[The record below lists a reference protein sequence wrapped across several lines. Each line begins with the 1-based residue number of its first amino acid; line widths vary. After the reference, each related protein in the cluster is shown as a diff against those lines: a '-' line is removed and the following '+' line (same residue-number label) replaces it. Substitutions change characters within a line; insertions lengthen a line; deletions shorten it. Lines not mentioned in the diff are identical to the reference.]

1 MVINLLVI
9 FSFGTSLLEWKKK
22 GLLEREISI
31 YKRFSKE
38 GVNIGFLSYGNDSD
52 LKLIKKKNNFNVFP
66 IRSHYKGKIIPVIT
80 PLLMVLVNKKY
91 FRNFDIVK
99 SNQMTG
105 SSFLWFIKYFYQKR
119 VILRCGY
126 EKFKNEVYIFKNF
139 RKSLFKLFYLCFLY
153 VYEWISYHTCD
164 HIVFS
169 NDYDK
174 NYAINL
180 FKIDSKKVSVIPNYV
195 DMNIF
200 KPNNMPKKE
209 NSSIFVGNLNLF
221 KNLENLINAF
231 KILKGFSLSVVGSGE
246 LKAGLIKKVK
256 ENNLENTI
264 VFLGRIP
271 NEELPS
277 IYNEHELFILP
288 SFTEGN
294 PKALLEAMSCG
305 VICIGSNVKGIN
317 NVIKHNINGYL
328 CETDSESIS
337 NVIKFAYSNSTK
349 NDMIVRNAL
358 DYIKNHHSIEVICK
372 KELRLYHQILLSKKL
387 KQDS

>member
-1 MVINLLVI
+1 MVINLLVL
-9 FSFGTSLLEWKKK
+9 FSFGKSLLDWEKK

-31 YKRFSKE
+31 YKRFSKK
-38 GVNIGFLSYGNDSD
+38 GVNIGFLSYGNNSD
-52 LKLIKKKNNFNVFP
+52 LKLIKKENNFNVFP
-66 IRSHYKGKIIPVIT
+66 IRSHIKGKVFPVIS

-91 FRNFDIVK
+91 FRNFDIIK

-105 SSFLWFIKYFYQKR
+105 SSFLWFIKYFYHKR

-126 EKFKNEVYIFKNF
+126 EKFKNELYIFKNF
-139 RKSLFKLFYLCFLY
+139 RKSLFQLFYLCFLY
-153 VYEWISYHTCD
+153 IYEWISYHTCD

-174 NYAINL
+174 NYAVNL
-180 FKIDSKKVSVIPNYV
+180 FKIDSKKASVIPNYV
-195 DMNIF
+195 DTTIF
-200 KPNNMPKKE
+200 KPSNMPKKE
-209 NSSIFVGNLNLF
+209 KSSIFVGNLNLF

-231 KILKGFSLSVVGSGE
+231 KSLKGATLSVVGSGE
-246 LKAGLIKKVK
+246 LKAKLIKKVK

-277 IYNEHELFILP
+277 IYNKHELFILP
-288 SFTEGN
+288 SFIEGN

-317 NVIKHNINGYL
+317 NVITHNINGYL
-328 CETDSESIS
+328 CETDSESIL
-337 NVIKFAYSNSTK
+337 NVIKFAHSNSKK

-358 DYIKNHHSIEVICK
+358 DYVKKHYSIEVICK
-372 KELRLYHQILLSKKL
+372 KELELYYQILLSKKL